1 MVLLHLSPNTK
12 KLAQAMVLLFAQRQH
27 KYFLCPRL
35 HVPTISCLG
44 LGTNQTPKP
53 ERWVRYK
60 ANYIKTLLK
69 THWWLPL
76 VLWAKSK
83 LLCLAFKIL
92 WSGSSGVLH
101 PHLLPQI
108 LYLELFVSPWTCHA
122 VWHIYTE
129 FCLCPYYCL
138 CSDRNFTVKKS
149 GSTT

>member
-108 LYLELFVSPWTCHA
+108 LYLELFVSP
-122 VWHIYTE
+122 
-129 FCLCPYYCL
+129 
-138 CSDRNFTVKKS
+138 
-149 GSTT
+149 